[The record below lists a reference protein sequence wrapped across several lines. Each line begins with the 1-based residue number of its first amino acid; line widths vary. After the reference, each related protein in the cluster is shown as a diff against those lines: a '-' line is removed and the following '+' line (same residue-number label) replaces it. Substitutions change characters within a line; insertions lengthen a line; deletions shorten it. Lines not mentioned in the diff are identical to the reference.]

1 MLIKSGGKNKGQW
14 TFILTTKHSL
24 YPTEC
29 LEFCST
35 TPVLKAFAIRKSKD
49 TWLRVYPEGIE
60 RVLGVHWKEV
70 TRGDEKTELEAPE
83 DKLR

>member
-29 LEFCST
+29 LGLCST
-35 TPVLKAFAIRKSKD
+35 TPGLKAFAIRKSKD
-49 TWLRVYPEGIE
+49 AWLRVYPEGI
-60 RVLGVHWKEV
+60 VLGVHWQGV
-70 TRGDEKTELEAPE
+70 TRGNEKELEGSE